1 MSVTTR
7 CKTVQISG
15 SVGFAIVRSLRQRL
29 EALNTRRA
37 AIAGDYS
44 PHGVEI
50 SAYLNTQINDVHL
63 ALATMAA
70 ADFNLVDG
78 AKP

>member
-1 MSVTTR
+1 MTVTTR

-15 SVGFAIVRSLRQRL
+15 PVGYSIVRSLRQRL
-29 EALNTRRA
+29 EILNTRRT

-44 PHGVEI
+44 PHGIEI
-50 SAYLNTQINDVHL
+50 TAYLNSQINDVHL

-70 ADFNLVDG
+70 ADFALVDG
-78 AKP
+78 AKS